1 MLAASAVYVLVMVG
15 VTTVGRQVAARD
27 LGLANPTRRQL
38 MVAPPFLA
46 SWRRKVIVDTGEGY
60 QFGEIDW
67 LPRPALRVA
76 GGEIPKQLEALRAV
90 PYNVALENLLVWA
103 RFPFVERVGD
113 RVYVD
118 DARYGAG
125 GRSFA
130 AVEVSGER

>member
-1 MLAASAVYVLVMVG
+1 VG
-15 VTTVGRQVAARD
+15 VTTLGRRVAARD
-27 LGLANPTRRQL
+27 LGLLDPSRKQL

-46 SWRRKVIVDTGEGY
+46 SWRREVIVDNGMGY
-60 QFGEIDW
+60 QFGEITW
-67 LPRPALRVA
+67 LPRPALRLA

-90 PYNVALENLLVWA
+90 PSTVALENLLRWA
-103 RFPFVERVGD
+103 RFPFVERIGD

-130 AVEVSGER
+130 AVLIGER